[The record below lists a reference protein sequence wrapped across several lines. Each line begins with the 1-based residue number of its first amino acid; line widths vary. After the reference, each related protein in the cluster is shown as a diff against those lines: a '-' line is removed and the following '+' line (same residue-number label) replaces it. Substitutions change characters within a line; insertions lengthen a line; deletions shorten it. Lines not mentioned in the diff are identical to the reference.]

1 MTITYELDLET
12 FEAWGYAVKTLNR
25 IIDVGMCEQLEAT
38 LVQVYP
44 EGMTET

>member
-1 MTITYELDLET
+1 MNLIYKHLRLV
-12 FEAWGYAVKTLNR
+12 GYVVNTLNR